1 MSKKLSRLI
10 MTSIAIFKIIYAKSG
25 YQDSIDIHIPLSNI
39 KLSKMVI
46 YGLMP
51 LFILNFRFNMY
62 QFSVIF
68 LLKTY
73 INLSH

>member
-46 YGLMP
+46 YGLIP
-51 LFILNFRFNMY
+51 LFI
-62 QFSVIF
+62 
-68 LLKTY
+68 
-73 INLSH
+73 